1 MSNSLL
7 NKNIIVSV
15 CGGGK
20 PLSDNNSKSKLLTQL
35 QTLRAFAFIGVFICH
50 TQILNN
56 VLECVGLFGVSV
68 FFVLSGFVMV
78 YSYYGKQRIKNVSFV
93 SNVKFAYSKLKR
105 LWLLSILCTLALTIF
120 LIVGSAN
127 FPLWNVALK
136 FVLNAVW
143 LQEWLPLFG
152 RSINA
157 VNWFLCTTLFGYFI
171 FPWFLRLLETNY
183 SKNKAILCIILCLAV
198 EIVVAYIG
206 SKFPCEE
213 RSVNGL
219 MDHDLTF
226 WFVYGFPLTRIVDII
241 IGFNLGYLFV
251 NKETAFS
258 VSKTTILEILGIV
271 LAILGNYYYST
282 MSPRFHIGE
291 QVIMTD
297 PFRSWSYTLGFVL
310 SSMLLVYTFAMQNGV
325 ISKMLTNRVT
335 LYIAKLSP
343 YAFLIHY
350 VVFRYLAFI
359 YYHLPGVEGNEFYLT
374 YGCWINLTLGFG
386 ITIIATEIWM
396 RLYAKFFAPKTAS

>member
-1 MSNSLL
+1 
-7 NKNIIVSV
+7 
-15 CGGGK
+15 
-20 PLSDNNSKSKLLTQL
+20 
-35 QTLRAFAFIGVFICH
+35 
-50 TQILNN
+50 
-56 VLECVGLFGVSV
+56 
-68 FFVLSGFVMV
+68 MV
-78 YSYYGKQRIKNVSFV
+78 YSYYGKQRIKNLSFV

-105 LWLLSILCTLALTIF
+105 LWLLSILCTLATTIF
-120 LIVGSAN
+120 LFEGNVK

-143 LQEWLPLFG
+143 LQEWLPLYES
-152 RSINA
+152 SINA

-183 SKNKAILCIILCLAV
+183 SKTKAILCIILCLAV

-206 SKFPCEE
+206 SKFPYEE
-213 RSVNGL
+213 RFVNGL
-219 MDHDLTF
+219 IWERDLTH
-226 WFVYGFPLTRIVDII
+226 WFVYSFPLTRIFDII

-282 MSPRFHIGE
+282 VSPRLHIGE
-291 QVIMTD
+291 QVVMTD

-310 SSMLLVYTFAMQNGV
+310 SSMLLVFTFAMQNGV
-325 ISKMLTNRVT
+325 ISKLLTNSVA

-343 YAFLIHY
+343 YAFLIHH
-350 VVFRYLAFI
+350 VVFRYLAVI
-359 YYHLPGVEGNEFYLT
+359 YYHIPGVDGNEFFLT
-374 YGCWINLTLGFG
+374 YGCWISLTLGFG
-386 ITIIATEIWM
+386 ITIIATEIWI
-396 RLYAKFFAPKTAS
+396 RLYAKFFAPKKAS